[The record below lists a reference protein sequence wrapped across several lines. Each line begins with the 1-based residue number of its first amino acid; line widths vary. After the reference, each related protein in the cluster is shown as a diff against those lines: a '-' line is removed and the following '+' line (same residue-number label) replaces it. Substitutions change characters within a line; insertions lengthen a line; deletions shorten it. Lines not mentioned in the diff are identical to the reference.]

1 MFPPNANIKVDNFII
16 IVSSKPLNI
25 VAKCSILDIC
35 GGLGYASGLVKIR

>member
-1 MFPPNANIKVDNFII
+1 MFPPNANIKVDNFIT

-35 GGLGYASGLVKIR
+35 GVLGYTSGLVKIR